1 MWGDELPWINR
12 ALAYRFECQTCQC
25 ETKVSFNDNG
35 RNFNMSHV
43 SFLCENFSRPPS
55 ATLIPCQVVG
65 GVPSPKPGDRPA
77 LHTPLEKRRSHCK
90 RGSSQQN
97 LLEKMQQLQ
106 HRGKGY
112 DGKKLFF
119 DCKEKH
125 RKLLDWI
132 IKTVWKQVKT
142 FYHSGFAMMI
152 GKSKPILRW
161 KKWMEKSKEVKRDAH
176 TVEKRWQKTWEELR
190 REGKLPRDHESCDKN
205 RNDFLR
211 AAAKSGEQMVGLEKR
226 WGKMRTDSQN
236 MLSMTWSSTSAP
248 IGKPRLWIL

>member
-1 MWGDELPWINR
+1 MLHAKR
-12 ALAYRFECQTCQC
+12 
-25 ETKVSFNDNG
+25 V
-35 RNFNMSHV
+35 
-43 SFLCENFSRPPS
+43 
-55 ATLIPCQVVG
+55 
-65 GVPSPKPGDRPA
+65 DRPGESQEA
-77 LHTPLEKRRSHCK
+77 TGRKKRRYLWFLFARYGRLFSKHGPLGLESSHRQSVSAVKNGATPTEPQRRLAFDLWTMPGCAACVPFCVSTL
-90 RGSSQQN
+90 RAHSP
-97 LLEKMQQLQ
+97 QLQ
-106 HRGKGY
+106 HRGKGH
-112 DGKKLFF
+112 DGRALFF